1 MKNACAALT
10 YKVLALALV
19 AYGWALPLAS
29 ASGPLA
35 SPSKGKSTAPRA
47 SAASTKNQVLD
58 QLRGWRERI
67 IEADRKAQNEQ
78 TRHINA
84 LAKLSLKRD
93 FANAESLEI
102 ATRDLDTPLEEIS
115 KIDLERWEMKSQ
127 RQIVDQLIFAV
138 DTKWSGTDIKGFLEM
153 TLMELSTTDLNEPG
167 QGAWWRFLI
176 QASISLREIAEPGA
190 DPIRYLEGYMSESSV
205 LEPRSALDLMKNKN
219 YVGN

>member
-35 SPSKGKSTAPRA
+35 SSSKGKSTAPRA
-47 SAASTKNQVLD
+47 SAASPKNQVLD